1 MNDFQNRP
9 VSLTAGVSDRVAF
22 IRAVYLWL
30 MGGFG
35 VAALGAFAALPI
47 AMALAPVL
55 GRAFIWVLFGAQF
68 GTLLWAGAVS
78 RRKPLNRIAYALT
91 TFISGV
97 IAGIVI
103 FQVARTAGTGVVVAA
118 FGMTGAAFLTL
129 TAITFITKKDFS
141 FLRSFVLVGI
151 AIMFFGGLIA
161 AIFSLNGLSLVVS
174 AVAVIACSGKIL
186 WDTSTMLRTDD
197 LGDPAGFALSLF
209 VSLYNIFLSLL
220 NLLSGGRRS

>member
-47 AMALAPVL
+47 ALALAPVL

-91 TFISGV
+91 TFISGI